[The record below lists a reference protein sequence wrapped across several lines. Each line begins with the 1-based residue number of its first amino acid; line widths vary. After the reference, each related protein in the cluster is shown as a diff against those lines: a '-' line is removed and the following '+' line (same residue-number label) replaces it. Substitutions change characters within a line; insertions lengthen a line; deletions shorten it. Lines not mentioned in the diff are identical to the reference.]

1 MPTARELLE
10 QADALMRRNRNA
22 AGEDV
27 PVLTEVVPAPPPFED
42 DEAVPVLTAVVE
54 EVVVAAAPD
63 WDDNDPS
70 GIDIDAD
77 LAAMGPDFPTVSPEH
92 LPREAEP
99 AAPAARADS
108 RLPMLEIPP
117 ETHHYRLDPVGTPGP
132 GARDEARAK
141 VNSGISGEMLEKT
154 LPLSELLAS
163 PAAQTVDA
171 KFFDIPPGGAMVIPA
186 PAPAPAS
193 GSNAISTAPAV
204 APEPAPVKE
213 APKPQV
219 DLDLVARELTEQI
232 TLQVLQK
239 LDIYTERG
247 MQEHLAQHL
256 KPVVERAVG
265 ELVTTINANVGRV
278 VRAFVA
284 ESIEREIEHFRREIA
299 ENVKRAH
306 PPQ

>member
-27 PVLTEVVPAPPPFED
+27 PVLTEVVPAAPPFED

-54 EVVVAAAPD
+54 EVVAAAAPD

-77 LAAMGPDFPTVSPEH
+77 LAAMGPDFPTVSPEQ
-92 LPREAEP
+92 LPRETEP
-99 AAPAARADS
+99 AVAAARADG

-132 GARDEARAK
+132 GARDESRSK

-186 PAPAPAS
+186 PAS
-193 GSNAISTAPAV
+193 GSNAASTASAV

-213 APKPQV
+213 APKPLV

-299 ENVKRAH
+299 DNVKRAH
-306 PPQ
+306 PPR